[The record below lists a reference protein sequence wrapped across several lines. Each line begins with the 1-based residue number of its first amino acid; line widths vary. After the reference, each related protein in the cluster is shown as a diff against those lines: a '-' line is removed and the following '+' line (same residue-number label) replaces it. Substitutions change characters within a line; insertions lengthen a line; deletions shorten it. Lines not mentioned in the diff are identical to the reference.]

1 VIAFAAVF
9 IVLFGVM
16 IVSTCLWAFVKPR
29 WLFGFAKPILER
41 DWLMFV
47 AVGVRVALGVAL
59 LLVANDSAFPL
70 TFKILGG
77 LAIVAAIALPFIG
90 VARIKTLINWMET
103 LPSFA
108 IRLWMV
114 LGLALGGVLLF
125 GIYPLFA

>member
-1 VIAFAAVF
+1 VITFAAVF
-9 IVLFGVM
+9 VVLFGLL

-29 WLFGFAKPILER
+29 WLFEFAKPILER

-90 VARIKTLINWMET
+90 VARLKTLINWMET
-103 LPSFA
+103 LPAFA
-108 IRLWMV
+108 IRLWVV
-114 LGLALGGVLLF
+114 LGLALGGALLF
-125 GIYPLFA
+125 GIYPLFV